1 MGVALATANDIEI
14 ARKRAK
20 ECAAKVRPA
29 R

>member
-1 MGVALATANDIEI
+1 VALATADNVET

-20 ECAAKVRPA
+20 ECAAKVRPV